1 MKGAPVTD
9 NSRPLGE
16 WLLEHTELSVHQL
29 EASLVE
35 EEGGGHALAD
45 ILVEKG
51 FVSEREIMEAH
62 SILFDIPFL
71 DDFDLSEVDPEL
83 LAKLPVPFLLRH
95 KVIPARQEEGRIL
108 VATVDPID
116 LAPVDSLGAL
126 LGVRAE
132 PVLAP
137 ERAIQMAIQSL
148 YEREEHSAQ
157 AMMHE
162 LGGEESI
169 DIADGG
175 RLDEELDLS
184 HEAPVIRLVNR
195 VIHQAVRDRAS
206 DIHWEPYEKEMKIR
220 LRVDG
225 ILHDILRIDKL
236 HQMAVISR
244 LKVMAGMDIA
254 ERRLP
259 QDGRI
264 QRKVSGRDIDMR
276 VSSVPTIHGERIV
289 LRLLDRSSILLDL
302 EDIGFS
308 ADQFQIFSRLIRL
321 SNGIVLVTGPTGSGK
336 TTTLYA
342 AIQKLRSS
350 ETNILTI
357 EDPVEYQLDGV
368 GQMQVAVK
376 SGFSFADGLRSTL
389 RQDPDIILVGE
400 IRDRETAEVAI
411 HASLTGHL
419 VFSTLHTNDSVG
431 AVTRL
436 VEMGIEPFLIS
447 SSLVGVMAQRLVR
460 KICPHCAEPASFDS
474 ALLREVGLV
483 GDDLSAGALNLKH
496 GKGCPVCYHTGY
508 RGRAG
513 IFEVLEVND
522 EMRELMNSRNDAAAL
537 KAAARRN
544 GMRTLLEDGG
554 LKVAAGKTTPEEVLR
569 IVQA

>member
-1 MKGAPVTD
+1 MKGIPVTD
-9 NSRPLGE
+9 DSRPLGE
-16 WLLEHTELSVHQL
+16 WLIEHTELSVHQL
-29 EASLVE
+29 EASLAE
-35 EEGGGHALAD
+35 EEGGSRALAD

-51 FVSEREIMEAH
+51 FVSEREIIEAN
-62 SILFDIPFL
+62 SFLFDIPFL
-71 DDFDLSEVDPEL
+71 DDFNLSEVDPEL

-95 KVIPARQEEGRIL
+95 KVIPVRQEQGRIL
-108 VATVDPID
+108 VATVNPID
-116 LAPVDSLGAL
+116 LAPVDSLGTL

-206 DIHWEPYEKEMKIR
+206 DIHWEPFEKEMKIR

-225 ILHDILRIDKL
+225 ILHDILRIEKMN
-236 HQMAVISR
+236 QMAVISR

-276 VSSVPTIHGERIV
+276 VSSVPTVHGERIV

-400 IRDRETAEVAI
+400 IRDKETAEVAI

-460 KICPHCAEPASFDS
+460 KICSHCAEPKNFDS
-474 ALLREVGLV
+474 ALLREVGLL
-483 GDDLSAGALNLKH
+483 GEDLSTAPPNLTH

-508 RGRAG
+508 RGRSG
-513 IFEVLEVND
+513 IFEVLEVNE
-522 EMRELMNSRNDAAAL
+522 EMRELMNSRNDATAL